1 MTSSR
6 LNNLEWLAQT
16 LLIVGGINWGLLGLF
31 NFDFVAFLFGPLT
44 FVSKIVYIMIG
55 LSALYILYSQAKVS
69 DIAQPRLA

>member
-6 LNNLEWLAQT
+6 LDNLQWFAQT

-44 FVSKIVYIMIG
+44 LLSKIVYIMIG